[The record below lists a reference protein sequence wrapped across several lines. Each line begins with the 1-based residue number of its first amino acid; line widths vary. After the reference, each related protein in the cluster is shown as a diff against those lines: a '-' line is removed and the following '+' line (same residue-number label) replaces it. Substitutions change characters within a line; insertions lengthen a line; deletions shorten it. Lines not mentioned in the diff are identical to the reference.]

1 MLVKVPIYGLHGW
14 LPKVHVEVPTW
25 GSVLLAGVI
34 IKIGLYGMGVLVRRG
49 LDVSFLWEVGL

>member
-14 LPKVHVEVPTW
+14 LPKVHVEAPTW

>member
-14 LPKVHVEVPTW
+14 LPKVHVEAPTW

-34 IKIGLYGMGVLVRRG
+34 IKIGLYGMDVLVRRG
-49 LDVSFLWEVGL
+49 LDVSFLWGVGL